1 MMKKKAEMPFWLVIM
16 IVSLVFGFLLIMISS
31 GSVKDFMKSLT
42 NIKEKTTSQQDCLV
56 ATNSPDDTDGDG
68 LADNGKYT
76 DESGTELD
84 CDLNAP

>member
-1 MMKKKAEMPFWLVIM
+1 MDKKAEMPFWLVIM

-56 ATNSPDDTDGDG
+56 PANSPDDSDGDG
-68 LADNGKYT
+68 LADNGKYK
-76 DESGTELD
+76 DESGQEQD